1 MSEKIVVPAL
11 GESVTEA
18 TVSRWL
24 KSVGEKVNS
33 DEPIVE
39 LETDK
44 VNVEVPS
51 PSNGVLE
58 NISVNEGD
66 TVEVGALL
74 GSIGVSAIKTS
85 EKKEKKYKPPLKK
98 EEEEDEVPRIFEE
111 ENGKKHKKEKRVQKK
126 LILKESKEE
135 LPLVL
140 DEEVKTEDYPN
151 EKIASPSAR
160 KIANEKNINLKNIK
174 GTGKNGVIL
183 KEDLLS
189 LMGSRPA
196 PNKRKAT
203 HGPEERIKMTRLRMT
218 IAKRLKEAQNNAAM
232 LTTFNEVDM
241 FQVIQMK
248 NDYKNEFQKKYST
261 KLGFMSFF
269 VKACVSALKNFP
281 AINAEIQDGTIVYK
295 NYYNISFA
303 VGTDRG
309 LVVPVLRGPD
319 EMSFADIEK
328 NIASLGEKAREGK
341 ISIEDLQGGTFT
353 ITNGGI
359 YGSMLSTPILNPP
372 QSGVLGMHNIIERP
386 VVKNNQI
393 VIRPMMYLALSYD
406 HRIVDGKEAVSFLKN
421 IKESLEEPQ
430 RLFLNV

>member
-24 KSVGEKVNS
+24 KNVGEKVNS

-74 GSIGVSAIKTS
+74 GSIGLSAVKTS
-85 EKKEKKYKPPLKK
+85 EKKEKKYKPPVK
-98 EEEEDEVPRIFEE
+98 EEEEEETPRMFEE
-111 ENGKKHKKEKRVQKK
+111 ENGKKKKKEKRAPEK
-126 LILKESKEE
+126 LVLKELKEE

-140 DEEVKTEDYPN
+140 DEEVKTEDYSN

-160 KIANEKNINLKNIK
+160 KIANEKNINLKDIK

-189 LMGSRPA
+189 LMGSKPA
-196 PNKRKAT
+196 PNKRKFT

-232 LTTFNEVDM
+232 LTTFNEVDI
-241 FQVIQMK
+241 FDVIQMK
-248 NDYKNEFQKKYST
+248 NDYKNEIKKKYST

-309 LVVPVLRGPD
+309 LVVPVLRSPD

-328 NIASLGEKAREGK
+328 NIASLGDKAREGR

-372 QSGVLGMHNIIERP
+372 QSGVLGMHNIIERA
-386 VVKNNQI
+386 VVKNSQI

>member
-18 TVSRWL
+18 TVSRCL
-24 KSVGEKVNS
+24 KNVGEKVNS

-74 GSIGVSAIKTS
+74 GSIGLSAVKTS
-85 EKKEKKYKPPLKK
+85 EKKEKKYKPPVK
-98 EEEEDEVPRIFEE
+98 EEEEEETPRMFEE
-111 ENGKKHKKEKRVQKK
+111 ENGKKKKKEKRAPEK
-126 LILKESKEE
+126 LVLKELKEE

-140 DEEVKTEDYPN
+140 DEEVKTEDYSN

-160 KIANEKNINLKNIK
+160 KIANEKNINLKDIK

-189 LMGSRPA
+189 LMGSKPA
-196 PNKRKAT
+196 PNKRKFT

-241 FQVIQMK
+241 FDLIQMK
-248 NDYKNEFQKKYST
+248 NDYKNEFKKKYST

-309 LVVPVLRGPD
+309 LVVPVLRSPD

-328 NIASLGEKAREGK
+328 NIASLGDKAREGR

-372 QSGVLGMHNIIERP
+372 QSGVLGMHNIIERA
-386 VVKNNQI
+386 VVKNSQI

>member
-24 KSVGEKVNS
+24 KNVGEKVNS

-74 GSIGVSAIKTS
+74 GSIGLSAVKTS
-85 EKKEKKYKPPLKK
+85 EKKEKKYKPPVK
-98 EEEEDEVPRIFEE
+98 EEEEEETPRMFEE
-111 ENGKKHKKEKRVQKK
+111 ENGKKKKKEKRAPEK
-126 LILKESKEE
+126 LVLKELKEE

-140 DEEVKTEDYPN
+140 DEEVKTEDYSN

-160 KIANEKNINLKNIK
+160 KIANEKNINLKDIK

-189 LMGSRPA
+189 LMGSKPA
-196 PNKRKAT
+196 PNKRKFT

-241 FQVIQMK
+241 FDVIQMK
-248 NDYKNEFQKKYST
+248 NDYKNEFKKKYST

-303 VGTDRG
+303 VGTERG
-309 LVVPVLRGPD
+309 LVVPVLKKAD
-319 EMSFADIEK
+319 ELSFAEIEK
-328 NIASLGEKAREGK
+328 NIKIISEKARNSK
-341 ISIEDLQGGTFT
+341 LTIEDLQGGTFT
-353 ITNGGI
+353 ISNGGV
-359 YGSMLSTPILNPP
+359 YGSMLSTPIINPP
-372 QSGVLGMHNIIERP
+372 QSAVLGMHNIVERAIIIDKQIKIRP
-386 VVKNNQI
+386 V
-393 VIRPMMYLALSYD
+393 MYLALSYD
-406 HRIVDGKEAVSFLKN
+406 HRIIDGKDSVSFLKMV
-421 IKESLEEPQ
+421 KENLEDPR
-430 RLFLNV
+430 RLFLDV